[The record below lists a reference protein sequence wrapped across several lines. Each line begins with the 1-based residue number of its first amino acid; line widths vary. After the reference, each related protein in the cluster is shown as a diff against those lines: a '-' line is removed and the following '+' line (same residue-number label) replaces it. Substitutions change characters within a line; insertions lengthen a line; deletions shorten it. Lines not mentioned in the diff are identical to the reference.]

1 MATCLLHVGM
11 PKTGT
16 SSIQDSLYFALN
28 DPGFRYIS
36 LGYANSVLYL
46 EPIFGEHSEEF
57 WVFRSKGY
65 SMARLRSLRQICV
78 WRLRRV
84 LRLARR
90 RRQTPIISAER
101 CWSWPAAV
109 LERFR
114 DFLAAEGFT
123 VRVIAYVR
131 PIKSW
136 FESFFQQQV
145 KFMHQLRFD
154 PAGILTECALLPAG
168 RWQQRLENLEA
179 VFGRSNLVVR
189 PYRRSTLVGGCAV
202 LDFCATAGICFDP
215 SAVIRSN
222 ESISADVVRLLY
234 AHGQFIQ
241 PRRGVSFQQTQMLIR
256 RFQRMP
262 GERFH
267 FHSAVFAP
275 VEAAIDAQVKTLR
288 DRWGIDLAEDLR
300 SADGG
305 PCLHAKADLFRYTRA
320 SLDWLAAASGSQ
332 PIEACEGEAAA
343 REVAVQVERIR
354 RRPSLADRRWHL
366 MSVVDRSTR
375 WLRQGD

>member
-11 PKTGT
+11 SKTGT

-46 EPIFGEHSEEF
+46 EPIFGERSEEF

-65 SMARLRSLRQICV
+65 STARLQSLRQICV

-136 FESFFQQQV
+136 SESFFQQQV

-154 PAGILTECALLPAG
+154 PAGKFTDFALLPAG

-202 LDFCATAGICFDP
+202 MDFCMTAGIRFDR

-222 ESISADVVRLLY
+222 KSISADAVRLLY
-234 AHGQFIQ
+234 AHGKFIQ
-241 PRRGVSFQQTQMLIR
+241 PSRGVSFLQSLMLVR
-256 RFQRMP
+256 RLERMP
-262 GERFH
+262 GERFR

-300 SADGG
+300 AADGG
-305 PCLHAKADLFRYTRA
+305 PCVRTKADLFRYTRA

-332 PIEACEGEAAA
+332 PIEACEVEAAA
-343 REVAVQVERIR
+343 REVAAQLERIG
-354 RRPSLADRRWHL
+354 RRPSRVDLRWLLIGKVHRLA
-366 MSVVDRSTR
+366 R